1 MDVLSLD
8 IISLDLVT
16 HITHK
21 HTQIPL
27 FPSFFWAGIL
37 ITTRRSRSHIID
49 IPLIFS
55 LFYIHKMAASCHL
68 SLVCVSKDIPD
79 KQDEWWTE
87 YIMAD
92 PFGWKI
98 ERRYN
103 NIGITLKTCLSFW
116 VAGKEKKRKP
126 LNTSIIDGRLN
137 SFYMSRGSLNISIR
151 FPIREF
157 CIYF

>member
-21 HTQIPL
+21 HTQISL
-27 FPSFFWAGIL
+27 FPSFFGGIL
-37 ITTRRSRSHIID
+37 ITTRRSWNIID

-55 LFYIHKMAASCHL
+55 LFFVHKMAESCHL

-79 KQDEWWTE
+79 KQDEWTE

-103 NIGITLKTCLSFW
+103 NIGITLKTCLSF
-116 VAGKEKKRKP
+116 
-126 LNTSIIDGRLN
+126 
-137 SFYMSRGSLNISIR
+137 
-151 FPIREF
+151 
-157 CIYF
+157 